1 MYLAKLRDDNG
12 RQIGLRL
19 SVRKL
24 QASARFDCVLENKY
38 AVVKQSVHVSVI
50 DSNNETG
57 SGKSLFIC
65 MFIQICA
72 LHGEGKYAIN
82 SVAVIFSVGSHF
94 VDLAHV
100 FARHCT
106 RPQKST
112 LPR

>member
-38 AVVKQSVHVSVI
+38 AVVKQSVHVSVT

-57 SGKSLFIC
+57 SGKSLF
-65 MFIQICA
+65 MFIS
-72 LHGEGKYAIN
+72 K
-82 SVAVIFSVGSHF
+82 
-94 VDLAHV
+94 
-100 FARHCT
+100 FAHCT
-106 RPQKST
+106 VRANTQ
-112 LPR
+112 